1 VITEHGRLSKAEYL
15 LDPPPSVWEDLLLLD
30 HAAWLEINA
39 MDILQKTESQCAQHG
54 RSLPRE
60 AWLGLY
66 SAASP
71 LCEKPPDG
79 TEVAHSLFR
88 RAERMAEWASL
99 RRTADGDAIAA
110 TFATGHFVTELID
123 RLPEEVKQEMEAA
136 ESAAA
141 EGDSAR
147 AEREMLEAM
156 LEGEAVGHSDERSGN
171 SPSDLGD
178 SGKGKRSLE
187 QIRQRLEGAK
197 CQEREA
203 QHRQQEAAG
212 RAAQAIEAATARVDR
227 ALSEGLAGAAES
239 LRELEQAANAFGIGW
254 GLRRGAPP
262 TREQIEGLERVAGV
276 LRKSDQVRKILE
288 MLGWAERAVASERRK
303 SRHGRESF
311 THYRSQ
317 ALDLE
322 DLAPEELIG
331 LLDPDSESV
340 GYLDFLRR
348 ALDGELLHREYEG
361 PNEVGRGPFVC
372 LLDKSASMQGL
383 PNATASALELAL
395 LQLAVRESRRFVS
408 ISFSGPGN
416 YEVYDPGPRPDPAEL
431 IEHIDRSCAGGT
443 EPYGPLREA
452 LDLIREDPSL
462 KEGDVLILTDGQ
474 FARPPDEFLE
484 LLEQVREDPGVKVVA
499 AVVGEAAGEAGF
511 ADRVLL
517 LQDLFRDRDRL
528 ARALEGLL

>member
-1 VITEHGRLSKAEYL
+1 
-15 LDPPPSVWEDLLLLD
+15 
-30 HAAWLEINA
+30 
-39 MDILQKTESQCAQHG
+39 
-54 RSLPRE
+54 
-60 AWLGLY
+60 
-66 SAASP
+66 
-71 LCEKPPDG
+71 
-79 TEVAHSLFR
+79 
-88 RAERMAEWASL
+88 
-99 RRTADGDAIAA
+99 
-110 TFATGHFVTELID
+110 
-123 RLPEEVKQEMEAA
+123 
-136 ESAAA
+136 
-141 EGDSAR
+141 
-147 AEREMLEAM
+147 
-156 LEGEAVGHSDERSGN
+156 
-171 SPSDLGD
+171 
-178 SGKGKRSLE
+178 
-187 QIRQRLEGAK
+187 
-197 CQEREA
+197 
-203 QHRQQEAAG
+203 
-212 RAAQAIEAATARVDR
+212 
-227 ALSEGLAGAAES
+227 
-239 LRELEQAANAFGIGW
+239 
-254 GLRRGAPP
+254 
-262 TREQIEGLERVAGV
+262 VAGV